1 MDRRTVLGLGMT
13 AALAGLTRR
22 SFAEDMNAAGVLSTD
37 PAETVPLWPGTP
49 PGGEGVKLVAKI
61 VERSNDT
68 DTYHDRFVADI
79 GQPLLTVYRPSRP
92 DGSAVLMAPGGGY
105 TRIVIDKEGVE
116 AARRFNA
123 SGVTVFILRYRLPGE
138 GWADGKN
145 VPLQDAQRAM
155 RLIRAGAQGFGIGPN
170 RLGVMGF
177 SAGGHVAA
185 SLATRP
191 YDPVY
196 KPVDDIDS
204 LDAKPVFAALMY
216 PVITMSAEGAHP
228 GSRAKLLGPD
238 PSDPLVEAYSC
249 EKLVTRK
256 TPPSFICFA
265 ADDDVVPP
273 MANGMAM
280 FEALRR
286 AKVPAEQHVFEEGGH
301 GFGIRLAKGKP
312 ASAWPD
318 LFLHWGYSNGWFRDP
333 SATPG

>member
-13 AALAGLTRR
+13 AAFAGLTRR
-22 SFAEDMNAAGVLSTD
+22 AFAEDMNAAGVLSTD
-37 PAETVPLWPGTP
+37 PAEIVPLWLGTP
-49 PGGEGVKLVAKI
+49 PGGEGVNLAAKI
-61 VERSNDT
+61 VERRT
-68 DTYHDRFVADI
+68 DTNAYHDRFVTDV
-79 GQPLLTVYRPSRP
+79 GKPLLTVYRPEKP

-105 TRIVIDKEGVE
+105 IRIVIDKEGVE
-116 AARRFNA
+116 VARRFNA
-123 SGVTVFILRYRLPGE
+123 SGVTVFMLRYRLPAE
-138 GWADGKN
+138 GWADAKD

-155 RLIRAGAQGFGIGPN
+155 RVIRAGAQGFGIDPA

-191 YDPVY
+191 YETVY
-196 KPVDDIDS
+196 KPIGEIDS
-204 LDAKPVFAALMY
+204 LDAKPTFAALMY

-228 GSRAKLLGPD
+228 GSRLKLLGANPPD
-238 PSDPLVEAYSC
+238 ALVAATSC
-249 EKLVTRK
+249 EKLVTRQ

-273 MANGMAM
+273 MENGMAM

-286 AKVPAEQHVFEEGGH
+286 VKVPAELHVFEEGGH
-301 GFGIRLAKGKP
+301 GFGLRLAKGKP

-318 LFLHWGYSNGWFRDP
+318 LFLHWGYANGWFRDP
-333 SATPG
+333 SAAPG